1 MIFSSFSFLLFFLI
15 VIALVIIA
23 PQRVRKLVLL
33 GASYYFYAY
42 WDYRFTL
49 LIFTST
55 IIDYCI
61 GRWLG
66 QAHSE
71 PMRRLLLSVSLAANL
86 GMLFF
91 FKYYNFFVDSASE
104 ILVAWGMGVSN
115 LDIILPVG
123 ISFYTFQTM
132 SYTIDIYRKQLE
144 PLHNFFDFALFVSF
158 FPQLV
163 AGPIV
168 RASRFLP
175 QLDNPVVIRKDN
187 VWAGS
192 QIFIVGLFKKLMIA
206 DAVAP
211 LVDQVY
217 AHPEYF
223 GSATVWLA
231 VAAYSIQI
239 YADFSGYSDMAI
251 GCARILGFRF
261 AQNFDMPYLSAN
273 ITEFWRRWHISLS
286 SWLRDYLYIPL
297 GGNRKG
303 ISRTYVNLMIT
314 MVLGGLWH
322 GASWNFVLWGL
333 LHGIALSLHRL
344 WQGTSFVQN
353 RRALSSAPFAI
364 GAITYYVNIFC
375 TALFVTVVW
384 VFFRSQTFATTLAI
398 YKKLLFIDSFGA
410 EWPYVYAFI
419 AIGVCLVAHAVGSFR
434 RPKELVFFQTPNSF
448 LAASVTMLTLI
459 IIYVFAPTNA
469 SPFIYF
475 QF

>member
-1 MIFSSFSFLLFFLI
+1 MIFSSFSFLFFFLAVVLLMI
-15 VIALVIIA
+15 VA
-23 PQRVRKLVLL
+23 PQRLRKLILL

-49 LIFTST
+49 LILAST
-55 IIDYCI
+55 IIDYCV
-61 GRWLG
+61 GRWL
-66 QAHSE
+66 ATADSSS
-71 PMRRLLLSVSLAANL
+71 MRRLLLSISLAANL

-91 FKYYNFFVDSASE
+91 FKYYNFFVDSASD
-104 ILVAWGMGVSN
+104 ILTMWGLGISN

-132 SYTIDIYRKQLE
+132 SYTIDIYRKRLE
-144 PLHNFFDFALFVSF
+144 PVQSFFDFALFVSF

-168 RASRFLP
+168 RASKFLP
-175 QLDNPVVIRKDN
+175 QLDNPISIKKEN

-192 QIFIVGLFKKLMIA
+192 QIFIVGLFKKLMVA

-231 VAAYSIQI
+231 VIAYAIQI

-261 AQNFDMPYLSAN
+261 DQNFDMPYLSAD
-273 ITEFWRRWHISLS
+273 ISEFWRRWHISLS

-297 GGNRKG
+297 GGSRKG
-303 ISRTYVNLMIT
+303 ISRTYINLMIT
-314 MVLGGLWH
+314 MILGGLWH

-333 LHGIALSLHRL
+333 LHGVALSIHRL
-344 WQGTSFVQN
+344 WQSKRPIQN
-353 RRALSSAPFAI
+353 NHSRISILTTIRN
-364 GAITYYVNIFC
+364 VFC
-375 TALFVTVVW
+375 TTLFVTLVW
-384 VFFRSQTFATTLAI
+384 VLFRSQTLATTVAI

-419 AIGVCLVAHAVGSFR
+419 AIGLCLVAHIVGTLR
-434 RPKELVFFQTPNSF
+434 RSEELVFFTTPNSF
-448 LAASVTMLTLI
+448 VAAFITMLTLI
-459 IIYVFAPTNA
+459 VIYVFAPTNA

>member
-1 MIFSSFSFLLFFLI
+1 MIFSSFSFLFFFLAVVLLMI
-15 VIALVIIA
+15 VA
-23 PQRVRKLVLL
+23 PQRLRKLILL

-49 LIFTST
+49 LILTST
-55 IIDYCI
+55 IIDYCV
-61 GRWLG
+61 GRWL
-66 QAHSE
+66 ATADSSS
-71 PMRRLLLSVSLAANL
+71 MRRLLLSTSLAANL

-91 FKYYNFFVDSASE
+91 FKYYNFFVDSASD
-104 ILVAWGMGVSN
+104 ILTMWGLGISN

-132 SYTIDIYRKQLE
+132 SYTIDIYRKRLE
-144 PLHNFFDFALFVSF
+144 PVQSFFDFALFVSF

-168 RASRFLP
+168 RASKFLP
-175 QLDNPVVIRKDN
+175 QLDNPISIKKEN

-192 QIFIVGLFKKLMIA
+192 QIFIVGLFKKLMVA

-231 VAAYSIQI
+231 VIAYAIQI

-261 AQNFDMPYLSAN
+261 DQNFNMPYLSAD
-273 ITEFWRRWHISLS
+273 ISEFWRRWHISLS

-297 GGNRKG
+297 GGSRKG
-303 ISRTYVNLMIT
+303 ISRTYINLMIT
-314 MVLGGLWH
+314 MILGGLWH

-333 LHGIALSLHRL
+333 LHGVALSIHRL
-344 WQGTSFVQN
+344 WQSKRPIQN
-353 RRALSSAPFAI
+353 NHSGLSILATI
-364 GAITYYVNIFC
+364 RNVFC
-375 TALFVTVVW
+375 TALFVTLVW
-384 VFFRSQTFATTLAI
+384 VLFRSQTLAATVAI

-419 AIGVCLVAHAVGSFR
+419 AIGLCLVAHIVGTFHR
-434 RPKELVFFQTPNSF
+434 REELVFFTTPNSF
-448 LAASVTMLTLI
+448 VAAFITMLTLI
-459 IIYVFAPTNA
+459 VIYVFAPTNA